1 MTYID
6 DDIVFRAPSIDDG
19 AAIHSVVQRT
29 GVLDVNS
36 CYLYLLLSSEFAD
49 TCVVAEEDE
58 HLIGFVTGFCPP
70 KRPYSIFLWQIGV
83 DPNAQGKGL
92 GKRLL
97 RAFLD
102 SPGAAQATTL
112 ETTISPS
119 NTASQRLFEAIAR
132 ERGATVSTSEYFRE
146 DHFPAGHE
154 AEELYRIAPI
164 R

>member
-1 MTYID
+1 MTDFD
-6 DDIVFRAPSIDDG
+6 DAIVFRPPCIDDG
-19 AAIHSVVQRT
+19 AAIHNLVKRT

-36 CYLYLLLSSEFAD
+36 CYLYLLLSREFAD
-49 TCVVAEEDE
+49 TCVIAEQEE
-58 HLIGFVTGFCPP
+58 HLVGFVSGLLVPR
-70 KRPYSIFLWQIGV
+70 RPYSVFLWQVGV
-83 DPNAQGKGL
+83 DPNAQRQGL
-92 GKRLL
+92 GKRLV

-102 SPGAAQATTL
+102 TPGASQATTL

-119 NTASQRLFEAIAR
+119 NSASQSLFQAIAQ
-132 ERGATVSTSEYFRE
+132 ERGATLSKSEYFRA